1 MNKKRVLLSV
11 LGVLFVIALV
21 FAGIFGFVVYRII
34 QVNNFIQESKEVL
47 EKADN
52 LASDSILVIDDLE
65 NQSLTLEKVE
75 KLRQDNQEF
84 LALSSQVP
92 AGHNSSTQ
100 EASKSLKEFLD
111 DSGSLMTMA
120 LNYIEL
126 GYCYQTLENNIL
138 EANQSISDQSQINSF
153 LIAEIEVF
161 NTCSGKISG
170 VSFPEIL
177 NEELVEN
184 LSQDMTSSLPQLEKI
199 QTVIVDFRQE
209 EEGKIKQADQELQVK
224 LENLREKFEN
234 IQIF

>member
-21 FAGIFGFVVYRII
+21 FACIFGFVVYRII

-138 EANQSISDQSQINSF
+138 EASQSISDQSQINSF